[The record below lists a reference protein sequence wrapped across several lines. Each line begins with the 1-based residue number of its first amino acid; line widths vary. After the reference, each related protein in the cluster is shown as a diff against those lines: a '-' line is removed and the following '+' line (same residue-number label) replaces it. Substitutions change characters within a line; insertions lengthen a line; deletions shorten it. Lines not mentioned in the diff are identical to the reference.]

1 MFTKDDQEAAWRG
14 VLNERLVNPKAQLA
28 SSSDLARAALACVA
42 EKRTLHTPAQ
52 VAELPDETLIQEP
65 DREMYLVRNKPGA
78 VWLAYVSTDVDG
90 GVTARVDELEFP
102 VTVLRYGS

>member
-28 SSSDLARAALACVA
+28 PSSDLARAALACVA
-42 EKRTLHTPAQ
+42 EKRTLHTPED
-52 VAELPDETLIQEP
+52 VVNLPAETLISEP
-65 DREMYLVRNKPGA
+65 SRDLYETRKDGHSTY
-78 VWLAYVSTDVDG
+78 LAYIAADVGG
-90 GVTARVDELEFP
+90 GVIARVDELEFP